1 MRHPEGLDSDAFDCS
16 LALLDRLMKMSGD
29 NNDSRGGCRH
39 VVAMVIRS
47 TLCAHDIAQV
57 MPCHKFE
64 TCFHDYANL
73 TLTPCI
79 LSVYCVYSNIRVS
92 CCSGCSVSCWRG
104 VRPVAEWF
112 WLSKRWQ
119 VTIPLKYDKQSI
131 AHACFTLNGLFCIII

>member
-47 TLCAHDIAQV
+47 TLCAHDIAQA
-57 MPCHKFE
+57 MPCHEFG
-64 TCFHDYANL
+64 TCFHDYANI

-79 LSVYCVYSNIRVS
+79 LPVYCVYQSQLLQRLLGFVLAWSAPCCRVVLAFEAMAS
-92 CCSGCSVSCWRG
+92 DYT
-104 VRPVAEWF
+104 
-112 WLSKRWQ
+112 SK
-119 VTIPLKYDKQSI
+119 I
-131 AHACFTLNGLFCIII
+131 